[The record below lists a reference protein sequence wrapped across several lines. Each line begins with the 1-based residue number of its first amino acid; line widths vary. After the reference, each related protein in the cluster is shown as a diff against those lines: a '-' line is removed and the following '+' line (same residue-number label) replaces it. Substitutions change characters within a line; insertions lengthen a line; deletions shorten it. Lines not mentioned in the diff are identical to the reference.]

1 MTLSAFGDKTR
12 PPQEDEVVE
21 VLGRSQAAWRCLR
34 EDLAKAYPPLVE
46 EWIYP
51 SRKWGWTLRLKRKK
65 RAIVYLTPH
74 ERYFVAGTALG
85 ERAVAAALT
94 SDLPDEVRG
103 FIENA
108 QRFAEGRAFRVEVRT
123 KKDAEV
129 VEQVLPYKMST

>member
-1 MTLSAFGDKTR
+1 MSLSAFEDKTQ
-12 PPQEDEVVE
+12 PPEEEEVAE

-34 EDLAKAYPPLVE
+34 EELAKAYPPLVE

-51 SRKWGWTLRLKRKK
+51 SKKWGWTLRLKRKR

-74 ERYFVAGTALG
+74 DRYFVAGTALG

-94 SDLPDEVRG
+94 DDLPDEVRER
-103 FIENA
+103 IENA
-108 QRFAEGRAFRVEVRT
+108 ERFAEGRAFRVEVRT
-123 KKDAEV
+123 KKDAVV